1 LTRFGAI
8 PGGGARG
15 PWAPP
20 PARALADGPPWILG
34 WRGAPLDEPENTLVS
49 FRRALALGLD
59 GLAFEL
65 RECAHG
71 ELVVFADG
79 ALERTTNG
87 AGLVAETSLVDLAR
101 LDAGGWQAAERAGER
116 IPLPHEVLA
125 LRHPAGV
132 AAEAAPMFVLLVED
146 ERVAE
151 RAVELARRDAA
162 RASVRI
168 ASRSISVC
176 RAARDAGAAV
186 LWILDAPDERLSQV
200 VHDERFEAVGAHPA
214 AWRAAPRIDWRAER
228 WWIGCD
234 APEDLLDA
242 VHGGAFGILTSEGPR
257 AAFARAWA
265 RLAPR
270 ESGWPVVVD
279 PLSMP
284 LVLPRLG
291 PAWSAEHVVQVRVR
305 NPLDRPLE
313 ARAFV
318 QVRRGAFELE
328 PDGWSSSLGPGEALA
343 SSWKLRGG
351 SWRIGGDPLLA
362 LLLVARDA
370 QGEELRLV
378 CDTPLERVRSVHLDA
393 TPLRVEL
400 VREGPRERPAS
411 MVLRLFQGHV
421 HARIEDA
428 GGAPD
433 PLAIL
438 RLGER
443 VVQGGRAVR
452 LPLPPDAL
460 LRPPAFSCGYASHRR
475 GERLVRRF
483 CGGLLAEP
491 DSGAPG
497 RLFVAARG

>member
-1 LTRFGAI
+1 MTPRGAT
-8 PGGGARG
+8 PAGEEGGL
-15 PWAPP
+15 PAPP
-20 PARALADGPPWILG
+20 PARALAEGPPWILG

-59 GLAFEL
+59 GVACEL

-71 ELVVFADG
+71 ELVVFADRE
-79 ALERTTNG
+79 LERTTNG
-87 AGLVAETSLVDLAR
+87 AGLVAEASLVDLAR

-125 LRHPAGV
+125 LRHPAAFDV
-132 AAEAAPMFVLLVED
+132 DAPPMFVLLVED
-146 ERVAE
+146 ERVAR
-151 RAVELARRDAA
+151 RAVEVARRDAP
-162 RASVRI
+162 RALVRV

-176 RAARDAGAAV
+176 QAARDAGGAA
-186 LWILDAPDERLSQV
+186 LWILDAPDERLAQV
-200 VHDERFEAVGAHPA
+200 ARDERFEAVGARPA
-214 AWRAAPRIDWRAER
+214 AWRAAPSLAWSAER

-234 APEDLLDA
+234 SPEDLLDA
-242 VHGGAFGILTSEGPR
+242 VHGGAFGILTCEGPR

-270 ESGWPVVVD
+270 AAGWPVSVA
-279 PLSMP
+279 PLEMP
-284 LVLPRLG
+284 LVLPRFG
-291 PAWSAEHVVQVRVR
+291 PAWSAEHAVRSRVR
-305 NPLDRPLE
+305 NPLARPLE

-328 PDGWSSSLGPGEALA
+328 PLGWSGVLAPGEELEA
-343 SSWKLRGG
+343 SWTLRGG

-362 LLLVARDA
+362 FALVAPEVA
-370 QGEELRLV
+370 GGEAPLV
-378 CDTPLERVRSVHLDA
+378 CDTPLERVRTVHLDA

-400 VREGPRERPAS
+400 VREGPRERAAS
-411 MVLRLFQGHV
+411 MVLRLHQGHV

-428 GGAPD
+428 GGAPE
-433 PLAIL
+433 PMAIL

-443 VVQGGRAVR
+443 VVQGGRGVR
-452 LPLPPDAL
+452 LPLPKDAL
-460 LRPPAFSCGYASHRR
+460 ARPPAFSCGFSSHRR
-475 GERLVRRF
+475 GERTLRRF

-497 RLFVAARG
+497 RLVVAARG